1 MVRSRSLHVR
11 DFVTCLPTRV
21 DLIGLRA
28 PRVAPGNDSDG
39 FFFRWSFGA
48 FASMRKY
55 RWRVGSTK
63 FSASRNLS
71 FNKKV
76 VLQRQTRPKQDNR
89 RKARQHV
96 KLLSRFNQGI
106 SSTLYYSRS
115 PMMGS
120 RLQAIKRQQN
130 IEALFPEIQSS

>member
-1 MVRSRSLHVR
+1 M
-11 DFVTCLPTRV
+11 

-28 PRVAPGNDSDG
+28 PRVSPGNDSDG
-39 FFFRWSFGA
+39 FFFSDGRLKHLRACENTDGE
-48 FASMRKY
+48 
-55 RWRVGSTK
+55 WR
-63 FSASRNLS
+63 ALS
-71 FNKKV
+71 FPPAGISLLIKKV